1 MRAAKRRVEPPQNIL
16 QPEQP
21 TKVVMLAPEMS
32 RFVRNTIFAAGV
44 MAFAAIVW
52 RPARPSFALG
62 IVGGA
67 VLAGLSF
74 WALRGM
80 VDQLVIPRETGEKR
94 PVSRGFQLVKFFTR
108 HVILALAAYVM
119 MLRLRLD
126 PVGMIVGVTSAVV
139 AAAFEARRR
148 R

>member
-1 MRAAKRRVEPPQNIL
+1 MIRRLIRDTVL
-16 QPEQP
+16 VCL
-21 TKVVMLAPEMS
+21 TMS
-32 RFVRNTIFAAGV
+32 VGAV
-44 MAFAAIVW
+44 LW
-52 RPARPSFALG
+52 RPDRPQLALG
-62 IVGGA
+62 VVGGG

-74 WALRGM
+74 WAIRGA
-80 VDQLVIPRETGEKR
+80 VDRVLLGAKNDEFGR
-94 PVSRGFQLVKFFTR
+94 VSRSLPLVKFFTR